1 MIKLKTLLVEQ
12 EQDSKYP
19 SDAPEHFGSGE
30 NIDIFGF
37 QTKHFDICG
46 SAVSLYNKLKE
57 YDEHKEL
64 IVESAKEMDHLFE
77 MEKQVVMDEPLDHD
91 PIDHSVELINTIS
104 FKLGRIAELTNHGD
118 REEDTHFLKDHALVI
133 IDRAQ
138 KQEMT
143 NENLRKWF
151 QKGGAGGTTAG
162 GWDRYSSTGKKL
174 GKCGGGKEGE
184 AYAACLS
191 AAKAAKLGKKGIA
204 AFVNRKRRAQKKGG
218 DPKKGGE
225 RRKGQKTIKVK
236 TGA

>member
-57 YDEHKEL
+57 YDEHKDL
-64 IVESAKEMDHLFE
+64 IIESAKEMDHLFE

-143 NENLRKWF
+143 NEDLRKWF
-151 QKGGAGGTTAG
+151 KKGGTGGTTAG

-174 GKCGGGKEGE
+174 GKCGGGKKGD

-191 AAKAAKLGKKGIA
+191 AEKAARLGKKGRA
-204 AFVNRKRRAQKKGG
+204 AFVRRKRAAQKKGG
-218 DPKKGGE
+218 DPRKGGE
-225 RRKGQKTIKVK
+225 RKKAQKTIKVK

>member
-19 SDAPEHFGSGE
+19 SDAPKHFGSGE

-64 IVESAKEMDHLFE
+64 IIESAKEMDHLFE

-91 PIDHSVELINTIS
+91 PIDHSVELMNTIS

-133 IDRAQ
+133 IDRTQ

-174 GKCGGGKEGE
+174 GKCGGGKKGE

-191 AAKAAKLGKKGIA
+191 ASKAAKLGKKGIA
-204 AFVNRKRRAQKKGG
+204 AFVNRKRAAQRKAG
-218 DPKKGGE
+218 DAKKGGE
-225 RRKGQKTIKVK
+225 RKKGQKTTKVK

>member
-1 MIKLKTLLVEQ
+1 MIKLKTLLIKE
-12 EQDSKYP
+12 DSHYP
-19 SDAPEHFGSGE
+19 SDAPKHFGSGE

-46 SAVSLYNKLKE
+46 AAVSLYNKLKE

-64 IVESAKEMDHLFE
+64 IIKSAKELDHLFE

-118 REEDTHFLKDHALVI
+118 REEDTHFLKDHVLVI

-138 KQEMT
+138 KKEPT
-143 NENLRKWF
+143 NEDLRQWF
-151 QKGGAGGTTAG
+151 KKGGTGGTTAG

-191 AAKAAKLGKKGIA
+191 AKKAAKLGKKGIA

>member
-57 YDEHKEL
+57 YDEHKDL
-64 IVESAKEMDHLFE
+64 IIESAKEMDHLFE

-138 KQEMT
+138 QPEVT

>member
-19 SDAPEHFGSGE
+19 SDAPKHFGSGE

-46 SAVSLYNKLKE
+46 AAVSLYNKLKE

-64 IVESAKEMDHLFE
+64 IIESAKEMDHLFE
-77 MEKQVVMDEPLDHD
+77 MEKQVVMDEPVDHD
-91 PIDHSVELINTIS
+91 PIDHSVELMNTIS

-143 NENLRKWF
+143 NEDLRQWF
-151 QKGGAGGTTAG
+151 KKGGSGGTTKG

-191 AAKAAKLGKKGIA
+191 ADKARKLGKKGIA

>member
-57 YDEHKEL
+57 YDEHKDL
-64 IVESAKEMDHLFE
+64 IVKSAKEMDHLFE

-91 PIDHSVELINTIS
+91 PIKHSVELMNTIS

-118 REEDTHFLKDHALVI
+118 SEEDTHFLKDHALVI

-143 NENLRKWF
+143 NEDLRKWF
-151 QKGGAGGTTAG
+151 KKGGTGGTTAG

-225 RRKGQKTIKVK
+225 RSKGQKTIKVK